1 MKNVHTDDAER
12 NFTME
17 NISID
22 QLLAKMSEEFG
33 GEPEI
38 MKLLSGLKPEGVFE
52 HAKNKSFAMGSN
64 SIPPK
69 FQLLMAIAVSAAMGS
84 EGCTLTY
91 AKVASNKG
99 LTNEEIMD
107 SIMLARF
114 ISATAVVNTAG
125 ETMKM
130 LLGKTGSK

>member
-1 MKNVHTDDAER
+1 
-12 NFTME
+12 ME
-17 NISID
+17 NLSID

-52 HAKNKSFAMGSN
+52 HARNKSFAMGPET
-64 SIPPK
+64 IPQK
-69 FQLLMAIAVSAAMGS
+69 YQLLMAIAISAAIGS

-91 AKVASNKG
+91 AKVAANKG
-99 LTNEEIMD
+99 LTNEEIID

-125 ETMKM
+125 ETMKH
-130 LLGKTGSK
+130 LLGSNGKKK

>member
-1 MKNVHTDDAER
+1 MADNT
-12 NFTME
+12 
-17 NISID
+17 ID
-22 QLLAKMSEEFG
+22 QMLAKMSEEFG

-38 MKLLSGLKPEGVFE
+38 MKLLSRLKPEGVFE
-52 HAKNKSFAMGSN
+52 HAKNKAFAMGSS

-69 FQLLMAIAVSAAMGS
+69 FQLLMAIAVSAAIGS

-91 AKVASNKG
+91 AKVAANKG
-99 LTNEEIMD
+99 FTNEEIMD

-125 ETMKM
+125 ETMRH
-130 LLGKTGSK
+130 LLGRNTERIEH

>member
-1 MKNVHTDDAER
+1 MLNKENNMD
-12 NFTME
+12 

-52 HAKNKSFAMGSN
+52 HAKNKEFAMGSN
-64 SIPPK
+64 SIPRK
-69 FQLLMAIAVSAAMGS
+69 FQLLIAIAVSAAIGS
-84 EGCTLTY
+84 QGCTLTY
-91 AKVASNKG
+91 AKVAANKG

-125 ETMKM
+125 ETMIE
-130 LLGKTGSK
+130 LLKRNEAK